1 MEEKHQVAN
10 ADTGTAGGSATGVAP
25 THEKAASEAV
35 PVQAK
40 GGIVNPAAATNTSAP
55 AAAVKGAVTTATTV
69 QKSSTVAQKAP
80 VAGVKPPAAAPAA
93 PPMAAAPA
101 FHIQNA
107 VAKVRWIKGMVYG
120 DYGVGK
126 TFFTATAAE
135 VPDMN
140 DVLMV
145 SAESGDMTVDDVPN
159 LDIIVINQ
167 YKQIARIYEFLRLH
181 VQLRNRG
188 DIENLI
194 KLETRFRKLGPDAP
208 PILVPKQY
216 KTVIIDSLTEIQ
228 KYVMYQLLGIT
239 VGAQALDLEPDSPQF
254 AEWGKSA
261 EMIRLLVR
269 TFRDLDMN
277 VLFVAAM
284 TKEQDERKRWCHQP
298 ALPGKLANEVQG
310 FLDFV
315 GFYVAGAA
323 SEGGEMQRR
332 LFLTPGQT
340 YQAKNR
346 FKRWNGTFLDN
357 PTMADILRLQNTR

>member
-1 MEEKHQVAN
+1 MAKP
-10 ADTGTAGGSATGVAP
+10 DTGTAGGADAGVAP
-25 THEKAASEAV
+25 AAEVAKKPTSPVAEA
-35 PVQAK
+35 
-40 GGIVNPAAATNTSAP
+40 
-55 AAAVKGAVTTATTV
+55 
-69 QKSSTVAQKAP
+69 KAP
-80 VAGVKPPAAAPAA
+80 VAGVKPAAPST

-101 FHIQNA
+101 FKIQNA
-107 VAKVRWIKGMVYG
+107 IAKKRWIKGIVYG

-126 TFFTATAAE
+126 TYFTATASD
-135 VPDMN
+135 VPEMN
-140 DVLMV
+140 DVLMI

-159 LDIIVINQ
+159 LDIIAINQ

-181 VQLRNRG
+181 VQLRNKG
-188 DIENLI
+188 DVESLI
-194 KLETRFRKLGPDAP
+194 KLENRFRPPDPNDP
-208 PILVPKQY
+208 PITVPRMYQ
-216 KTVIIDSLTEIQ
+216 TVILDSLTEIQ
-228 KYVMYQLLGIT
+228 KYVMYQLLGIS
-239 VGAQALDLEPDSPQF
+239 VGAQALDSEPDSPQF

-284 TKEQDERKRWCHQP
+284 SKEQDERKRWCHQP

-310 FLDFV
+310 FMDFV

-357 PTMADILRLQNTR
+357 PTMADILKLQNMR